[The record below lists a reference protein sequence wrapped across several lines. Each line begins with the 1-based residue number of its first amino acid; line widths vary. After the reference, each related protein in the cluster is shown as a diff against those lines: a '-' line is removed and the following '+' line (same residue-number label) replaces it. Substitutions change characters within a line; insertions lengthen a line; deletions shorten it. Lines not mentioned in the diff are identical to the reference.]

1 MTDVAP
7 ADRYVL
13 EGRVVTMASP
23 GVISDGAIYV
33 DGGVIEA
40 VQHAA
45 DPILHAK
52 YEGAPRIRTGDTIY
66 PGLIELHNHLSYN
79 AMPLWDVPQMYTNNG
94 QWRGTPGYTR
104 EITKPSQVLG
114 QTPGAAQALVR
125 YAECRALLG
134 GVTSSQGIS
143 LASAGGIEKYYQGI
157 VRNVESPDHP
167 DLPPAETKIANPAI
181 GGAQAYL
188 DTFLA
193 VNTCYLQHLSEG
205 TDATARGWFLRL
217 QIDDSSWAVN
227 DVLCGIHC
235 AALRREDFDVL
246 AAGGASMVWSPL
258 SNYLLYGETA
268 DIAAAKAAGVNMAI
282 GSDWAPSG
290 SKNLLGELK
299 VAWLASRHAGDQFTP
314 KELVAMATTNP
325 ALAVKWDH
333 LLGSIEPGRLADL
346 MVVDGQTDDPFEHLL
361 LARETSV
368 TLVLINGT
376 PRVGQKRL
384 MSRFW
389 PDHDLTN
396 LSGIDRYAVARSTRY
411 LYLTHDDDLLDGLP
425 LSQAVDDLAEA
436 MRNLPQLAGDVDDGI
451 VAPLTTEGTVAMA
464 GGMAE
469 PGGPIWRVVPDF
481 EEEDLE
487 AALAAGEFSILAEP
501 YRFWVTEPIDLD
513 PITEVQDQ
521 NYLRRLLSA
530 ANLPEHIRNGLP
542 AMHGRP

>member
-1 MTDVAP
+1 M
-7 ADRYVL
+7 
-13 EGRVVTMASP
+13 
-23 GVISDGAIYV
+23 SDGAIYV
-33 DGGVIEA
+33 DGGVMEA
-40 VQHAA
+40 VQDAA
-45 DPILHAK
+45 DPILDAK

-94 QWRGTPGYTR
+94 QWRGTQGNTR

-125 YAECRALLG
+125 YAECQALLG

-143 LASAGGIEKYYQGI
+143 LASAGGIEKYYRGI
-157 VRNVESPDHP
+157 VRNGESPDHP

-205 TDATARGWFLRL
+205 TDDTARGWFLRL

-235 AALRREDFDVL
+235 AALRRDDFDVL

-258 SNYLLYGETA
+258 SNYLLYGKTA

-299 VAWLASRHAGDQFTP
+299 VAWLASRHAGDPFTP
-314 KELVAMATTNP
+314 QELVAITNP
-325 ALAVKWDH
+325 ARAVKGDH

-346 MVVDGQTDDPFEHLL
+346 IVVDGQTDDPFEQLL
-361 LARETSV
+361 LVRETSV

-436 MRNLPQLAGDVDDGI
+436 MRNLPELAGDVDDGI
-451 VAPLTTEGTVAMA
+451 VAPSPLRGRS
-464 GGMAE
+464 
-469 PGGPIWRVVPDF
+469 PWRGEWPSP
-481 EEEDLE
+481 E
-487 AALAAGEFSILAEP
+487 APSGVWSP
-501 YRFWVTEPIDLD
+501 TS
-513 PITEVQDQ
+513 
-521 NYLRRLLSA
+521 RRRTSRRRSPPASSA
-530 ANLPEHIRNGLP
+530 SSPSPTGS
-542 AMHGRP
+542 G